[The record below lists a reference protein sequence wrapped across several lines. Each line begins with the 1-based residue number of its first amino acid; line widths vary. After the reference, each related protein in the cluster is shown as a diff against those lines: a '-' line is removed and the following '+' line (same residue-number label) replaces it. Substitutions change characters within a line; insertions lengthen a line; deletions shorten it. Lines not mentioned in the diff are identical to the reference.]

1 MRRIRASFW
10 TCLVCLGVTGAIA
23 PTPAAAQVA
32 PGVQAGIS
40 LDPDQFYFGGHIETS
55 PLVDRLR
62 FRPSVWRL

>member
-10 TCLVCLGVTGAIA
+10 MCLVCLGVTGAIA

-40 LDPDQFYFGGHIETS
+40 LDPDQF
-55 PLVDRLR
+55 
-62 FRPSVWRL
+62 